1 MIAPHC
7 FQPDWIR
14 SRRELLGGGDP
25 ILIEKTIHAFALLD
39 QLAQT
44 GLPFVFKGGTSLL
57 LRLER
62 LRRLS
67 IDIDIMCPVPNTE
80 LDAVLRRVSQQV
92 PFLRHEEDVRGMDR
106 LPQRRHFRFHY
117 RSALDPGQRAAHVLL
132 DVVQEEAPHP
142 GIERL
147 SMRTSLI
154 ELEQDTHVRIPTAAS
169 LLGDKL
175 TAFAPNTVGV
185 ACRVESAM
193 QVMKQLFDVAELFQ
207 VVGDFD
213 EVGRA
218 YDAVFAKEN
227 GYRESLHTREGALED
242 SIDTARRLSYLHMR
256 RAPAPHPQAIILEDG
271 RRQLTSHLLG
281 GRFADEEMKVAA
293 ARVACLASALLHNRL
308 DLLVPAWRF
317 DLQGIEVLRDQRL
330 RDSVLNRMKGARP
343 EAFYYWSLVEQ
354 MQGRDDEA

>member
-7 FQPDWIR
+7 FHPDWIHG
-14 SRRELLGGGDP
+14 RREQLGGGDP
-25 ILIEKTIHAFALLD
+25 ILIEKTIHAFALLGL
-39 QLAQT
+39 LAQT
-44 GLPFVFKGGTSLL
+44 DLPFVFKGGTSLL
-57 LRLER
+57 LRLEK

-67 IDIDIMCPVPNTE
+67 IDIDILCPVPDAE
-80 LDAVLRRVSQQV
+80 LDEAMRSVSQQS
-92 PFLRHEEDVRGMDR
+92 PFLRYEEEDRGVDR
-106 LPQRRHFRFHY
+106 LPRRRHFKFHY
-117 RSALDPGQRAAHVLL
+117 TSSIDPRQQAAHVLL

-142 GIERL
+142 GIVWL

-154 ELEQDTHVRIPTAAS
+154 ELEQDTQIRVPTAAG

-175 TAFAPNTVGV
+175 TAFAPNTVGIP
-185 ACRVESAM
+185 CRDSTAM

-218 YDAVFAKEN
+218 YDALFAKKN

-242 SIDTARRLSYLHMR
+242 SIDTARRLSYLHMK

-293 ARVACLASALLHNRL
+293 SRVAYLASALRHNRL
-308 DLLVPAWRF
+308 DLLAPAWRF
-317 DLQGIEVLRDQRL
+317 DPHRTEALRDHRL
-330 RDSVLNRMKGARP
+330 RDPVLNRMKGAHP

-354 MQGRDDEA
+354 MQG